1 MTPEDQKRTIC
12 LLNDSF
18 PPVIDGVA
26 NTVVNY
32 AKNINAHYGRAFVV
46 TPDIPGGA
54 DDSEFPYPVIRY
66 PSIDTRKVFG
76 YVTGNPF
83 APGTI
88 YNVLQQNPDLLHL
101 HCPMVSAM
109 LAWQLRET
117 RDIPLILT
125 WHSKFDDDIAGI
137 VHNRLLRDEVMRTV
151 LHNVNACDEV
161 WAVSEGAG
169 DDLRN
174 FGYEGEIIVMQN
186 GVDLP
191 RGGVEEKLVVEA
203 TGEYDLPAD
212 VPVFLFVGRMKWY
225 KGLRII
231 LEALARL
238 HKLHRAFRMVFIGGG
253 GDMEEVIALTEKL
266 KLTPFCIFT
275 GPIRDREKLRAWY
288 TRANLLLFPS
298 AYDTNGLV
306 VREAAAC
313 GTGTVMLGGS
323 CASEGVTDGRNGFLI
338 DSSAESMVDC
348 LLRLYEHH
356 GKAGEVGLAAQKE
369 LYISWEEA
377 VARATER
384 YEIVLDR
391 HKSGQYKRMHQP
403 RDLFMKSHG
412 KLMNFMGEVQAQAYT
427 TREDFLEEF
436 LSYTTLVQDYAQ
448 NLHDRASEAKA
459 SLENRA
465 VETRTAIETKAL
477 EARNAIETKAQETR
491 TAIETKAQETIDKL
505 RS

>member
-1 MTPEDQKRTIC
+1 MTDNRTIC

-32 AKNINAHYGRAFVV
+32 AANINAHYGRAFVV
-46 TPDIPGGA
+46 TPEIPGGA
-54 DDSEFPYPVIRY
+54 DDSAFPYPVIRY
-66 PSIDTRKVFG
+66 PSIDTRKAFG

-83 APGTI
+83 APGTV

-125 WHSKFDDDIAGI
+125 WHSKFDTDISAI
-137 VHNRLLRDEVMRTV
+137 VHSRLVRDEVMRTV
-151 LHNVNACDEV
+151 LSNVNACDEV
-161 WAVSEGAG
+161 WAVSQGAG

-191 RGGVEEKLVVEA
+191 LGRVPDNEIGAITKD
-203 TGEYDLPAD
+203 YDLPAG

-238 HKLHRAFRMVFIGGG
+238 RQRGKDFRMLFIGGG
-253 GDMEEVIALTEKL
+253 GDFDEVKALAENL
-266 KLTPFCIFT
+266 NLTPFCIFT

-288 TRANLLLFPS
+288 SRANLLLFPS

-338 DSSAESMVDC
+338 DSNAESMAAC
-348 LLRLYEHH
+348 LLRLYEQQT
-356 GKAGEVGLAAQKE
+356 KAAEVGLAAQKE

-377 VARATER
+377 VRRATER

-391 HKSGQYKRMHQP
+391 HKSGQYQRLHQP

-412 KLMNFMGEVQAQAYT
+412 KLMEFLGEVHAEAYA
-427 TREDFLEEF
+427 TRDDFLDEF
-436 LSYTTLVQDYAQ
+436 LSYTTYVQDRARSIHEKAQ
-448 NLHDRASEAKA
+448 
-459 SLENRA
+459 
-465 VETRTAIETKAL
+465 ETKA
-477 EARNAIETKAQETR
+477 AIETKAQETR
-491 TAIETKAQETIDKL
+491 TAIEERAQERKTAIQTKAQETKAAIEEKAQKAKDKL
-505 RS
+505 GL